1 MDIKKMTKGLACLGV
16 ITMLTNTNSI
26 LAQDKKPE
34 YNIRIKLEQINPESC
49 ILIGYKENNSMHVD
63 TIFANKNKE
72 FVIKGEIPAINR
84 AFINL
89 AHHKLD
95 PTMPPNN
102 DDGISVYLEEGKL
115 LITGKD
121 SLKTAII
128 SGTPT
133 NEDLQTLNTI
143 GAKYDAK
150 VNVLNAEYSKV
161 MEEGDKT
168 RASEL
173 EAEYA
178 TIMANK
184 KDAEMAFVES
194 HNNSLVSL
202 DWMRRNVNVIQEKT
216 LATKLFNSLTEDVKK
231 SPAGIIY
238 SNILGQTKGAD
249 IGFEAPDFSAKQP
262 NGEAL
267 SLRSLRGKYVL
278 LDFWASWCGPC
289 RRENP
294 NIVKAYNTYKDKNF
308 TVLGYSLDGG
318 GNALTSWTTAIEKD
332 GLIWY
337 QISDLAG
344 WNSLPVQLY
353 GISSVPTNFLIDP
366 DGKIIAKN
374 LRGEDLET
382 KLKEIID

>member
-1 MDIKKMTKGLACLGV
+1 MTKGLAYCGL
-16 ITMLTNTNSI
+16 IAMLANTNG
-26 LAQDKKPE
+26 LFAQDKTPE
-34 YNIRIKLEQINPESC
+34 YNIRVKLNEVKSESC
-49 ILIGYKENNSMHVD
+49 ILIGYNVNNSMHVD
-63 TIFANKNKE
+63 TVYANTKNE
-72 FVIKGEIPAINR
+72 FVLIGEIPPVNR

-102 DDGISVYLEEGKL
+102 DDGISVYLEEGEL

-121 SLKTAII
+121 SLKTAVI

-133 NEDLQTLNTI
+133 NEDLQKLNTI
-143 GAKYDAK
+143 SAKYDAK
-150 VNVLNAEYSKV
+150 VSVLNAEYSKA
-161 MEEGDKT
+161 MEAGNKT

-173 EAEYA
+173 ETEYA
-178 TIMANK
+178 EIMANK
-184 KDAEMAFVES
+184 KEAEMAFVES

-202 DWMRRNVNVIQEKT
+202 DWVRRNVNVIQEKS
-216 LATKLFNSLTEDVKK
+216 LATKLYNSFTDEIKK
-231 SPAGIIY
+231 SPAGVIY

-249 IGFEAPDFSAKQP
+249 IGYDAPDFSAKQP
-262 NGEAL
+262 NGQSL

-294 NIVKAYNTYKDKNF
+294 NVVKAYNSYKDKNF

-318 GNALTSWTTAIEKD
+318 GNALKSWMEAIEKD
-332 GLIWY
+332 GLIWN

-353 GISSVPTNFLIDP
+353 GINSVPTNFLIDP
-366 DGKIIAKN
+366 NGKIIAKN
-374 LRGEDLET
+374 LRGEDLEN
-382 KLKEIID
+382 KLKEILN